1 MRISDWSSDVCSSDL
16 VALYNKRDS
25 KTGEQRP
32 ESEWV
37 PIPVPPIITT
47 DDFEAVQSRL
57 VEQRPANQAARVTTT
72 NTLLIGLTRC
82 GSGDGCGGGMTTVPG
97 KGGRLQHSG

>member
-1 MRISDWSSDVCSSDL
+1 MRISDWSSDVCSADL
-16 VALYNKRDS
+16 
-25 KTGEQRP
+25 GEQRP

-72 NTLLIGLTRC
+72 NNLLIGLTRC
-82 GSGDGCGGGMTTVPG
+82 GSGDGCGGGMTTVTG
-97 KGGRLQHSG
+97 QGEIGRASCRARVCKYV